1 MKFNFFNKPS
11 DKFESFLNELEIT
24 EINLLALKLSG
35 VALTTSF
42 ESVDGRKSSVEV
54 SGDSI
59 RFTDKSNKT
68 SKINDTSGEHLPNLL
83 AHIREALLFK
93 IENAKEI
100 THLHPNIQAPSEGE
114 LKGEEWIRVT
124 SHVLKESL
132 KNAASNKDL
141 SVEGNIFIGKMNG
154 SDLFT
159 IRVQCYNLDY
169 TYSFLNNGALNISV
183 YDDKNFERGH
193 SKKAAYMGE
202 FYNNRPQ
209 LLDEI
214 FKVIFEIFAS
224 GNFKIFS

>member
-1 MKFNFFNKPS
+1 MKFNIFKNSSSKL
-11 DKFESFLNELEIT
+11 EAFLNELEIT
-24 EINLLALKLSG
+24 KINLLALVVKRNTLS
-35 VALTTSF
+35 AQF
-42 ESVDGRKSSVEV
+42 EMNDDLKSSVE
-54 SGDSI
+54 I
-59 RFTDKSNKT
+59 TDKSIKFTNQAKKTNKF
-68 SKINDTSGEHLPNLL
+68 NDHGGEHLPNLL

-100 THLHPNIQAPSEGE
+100 IHRHPNIDSPSEGE

-132 KNAASNKDL
+132 KNAKSNENQI
-141 SVEGNIFIGKMNG
+141 VEGSLFIGKMKEEE
-154 SDLFT
+154 LFT
-159 IRVQCYNLDY
+159 IRLQCYNLDY
-169 TYSFLNNGALNISV
+169 TYSFLTNGALNISV

-214 FKVIFEIFAS
+214 FKVIYEILNNS
-224 GNFKIFS
+224 DLKIF